1 MIKHTLTKKQ
11 QLVLCAM
18 YVESLSGR
26 PLWTARDS
34 WNVPAVKC
42 IDGSVRIFCDETC
55 DCSIY
60 TMRYLEDYGLA
71 GWHPEGG
78 WTLTPDGEEMAKALL
93 KVLS

>member
-18 YVESLSGR
+18 YVESLS
-26 PLWTARDS
+26 WD
-34 WNVPAVKC
+34 VPAVKC
-42 IDGSVRIFCDETC
+42 IDGSVRIFADGTC

-60 TMRYLEDYGLA
+60 TMRYLENYGLA
-71 GWHPEGG
+71 GWLNQGG
-78 WTLTPDGEEMAKALL
+78 WMLTPDGEELAKTLL

>member
-18 YVESLSGR
+18 YVESLS
-26 PLWTARDS
+26 
-34 WNVPAVKC
+34 WNVHAVKC
-42 IDGSVRIFCDETC
+42 IDGSVRIFCDETG